1 MREIPG
7 VQNLSA
13 ERGSLLRGE
22 RYHLERDL
30 RSDVEVFSEVDE

>member
-7 VQNLSA
+7 VEDLSA
-13 ERGSLLRGE
+13 ECGSLLRRE
-22 RYHLERDL
+22 RYHLERDV